1 MQIQHKVRRPVLP
14 ALLIIAI
21 CLLGS
26 GCNTADDN
34 KLSAVKRSGELV
46 VLTRNSP
53 TTYYEGPDGPTGFEY
68 DLALAF
74 AKHLGVSLNIKVAD
88 RFTDILP
95 MIARAQADFA
105 AASLTVTALRAE
117 QVRFSPPYQII
128 RQQVVHHAKT
138 APPANVAGLVGRHI
152 EVIAGTSYVERLE
165 QLQVQY
171 PRLTWVTVNNM
182 ETEELLLQVEEGLT
196 ELTISDSNIVA
207 LSRQFSPDLRVAFDL
222 GEPENLAWAFPLSE
236 DDSLYQEAA
245 RFIEAQRASGE
256 LSHLVERY
264 YGAASRF
271 NPINIAAFLQKIETD
286 LPRLKPVFEEA
297 AQRYQLDWRLLA
309 AMNYQESYWNPNT
322 VSPTGVRGIMMLT
335 ESTAQNLRI
344 SDRLDVRQSV
354 HGGGAYLRSLMDRIP
369 ERIPEPDRS
378 WMALAAYN
386 VGIYH
391 LEDARIITQAQGA
404 DPDKWNDVKERLPLL
419 AKATWYTKTKHG
431 YARGYEP
438 VQLVNRVRTYYEI
451 LKKGDNDTRARQNN
465 EVLRLKAPAL

>member
-1 MQIQHKVRRPVLP
+1 MQIQRKARRPLLP
-14 ALLIIAI
+14 ALLTFAVG
-21 CLLGS
+21 LLAS
-26 GCNTADDN
+26 GCYPADDN

-74 AKHLGVSLNIKVAD
+74 AKQLGVSLTIKVAD

-152 EVIAGTSYVERLE
+152 EVITGSSYVERLE
-165 QLQVQY
+165 QLQAQY
-171 PRLTWVTVNNM
+171 PRLSWVTVSNM

-256 LSHLVERY
+256 LSHLIERY

-309 AMNYQESYWNPNT
+309 AMSYQESYWNPNA

-335 ESTAQNLRI
+335 EPTAQHLGI

-354 HGGGAYLRSLMDRIP
+354 HGGSAYLRSLMDRIP

-386 VGIYH
+386 VGIHH
-391 LEDARIITQAQGA
+391 LEDARVITQAQGA

-419 AKATWYTKTKHG
+419 AKATWYAKTKHG

-451 LKKGDNDTRARQNN
+451 LKKGDNDSRARQNN